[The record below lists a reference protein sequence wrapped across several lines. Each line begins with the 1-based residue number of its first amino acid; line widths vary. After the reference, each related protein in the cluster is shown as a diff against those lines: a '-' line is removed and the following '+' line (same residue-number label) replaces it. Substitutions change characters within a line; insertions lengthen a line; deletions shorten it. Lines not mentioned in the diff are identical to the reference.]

1 MTNISGKGFKR
12 GARLKLGL
20 LSCLALVAVILA
32 APASA
37 TCYRVTGT
45 STSPNNY
52 QVLPTEGAAYSWA
65 GAGNGYNGSL
75 GLPNAI
81 NVSDEGFQ
89 PNGTLLAAGTAAF
102 TQYGYK
108 TPYGPEQTFYRCA
121 PADAGSLF
129 EMYAIHGNYSDVA
142 KNEDG
147 ALYGIPSGF
156 ATKWANVAFRMTNLI
171 SGQYFKRNWQQ
182 RPLTGLDV
190 DSRGYLLIKAKNFT
204 SVYTELYRIG
214 PGAASGLQT
223 GTGLY
228 NDVYPL
234 AYIAFAGPGISSPP
248 LGSDSYGNSQ
258 GYGSEWPGTLSLY
271 NYVTIRRSATCAVNT
286 VTPVV
291 QFPLI
296 TVAELMAGGNRQVP
310 FQVSFKCQSAAV
322 SGVAQTQTALGLLP
336 SAGSRAAA
344 SSLGLTNASGGSA
357 YLLSDQYGSAGIAQG
372 VGIRI
377 LRSNQVINLLPN
389 ESSLMGVSATA
400 NAMIGWYPVL
410 GGSQQKTASSGG
422 VDQYTETF
430 NARLEKLTQGTQP
443 PVTAGTVNATAQVII
458 RVQ

>member
-1 MTNISGKGFKR
+1 MTNISGKGFK
-12 GARLKLGL
+12 KLGL
-20 LSCLALVAVILA
+20 LAGLALVGGILA
-32 APASA
+32 TPASA
-37 TCYRVTGT
+37 TCYQVSGT
-45 STSPNNY
+45 STSPGNN
-52 QVLPTEGAAYSWA
+52 QILPTEGAAYGWA

-75 GLPNAI
+75 GLPSVI

-89 PNGTLLAAGTAAF
+89 PNGTLLAAGTAPF
-102 TQYGYK
+102 TQYGFK
-108 TPYGPEQTFYRCA
+108 TPYGPEQTFFRCA
-121 PADAGSLF
+121 PADAGSLY
-129 EMYAIHGNYSDVA
+129 EKYAIHGNYRDVA
-142 KNEDG
+142 MNEDG

-156 ATKWANVAFRMTNLI
+156 ATKWANVAFRMTNL
-171 SGQYFKRNWQQ
+171 STGQYFKRNWQQ

-190 DSRGYLLIKAKNFT
+190 DSRGYLLVKAKNFT

-214 PGAASGLQT
+214 PGAAYNLQT

-228 NDVYPL
+228 NDIYPL
-234 AYIAFAGPGISSPP
+234 AYIAFAGPGVSSPP
-248 LGSDSYGNSQ
+248 LGSDSNGNDQ

-271 NYVTIRRSATCAVNT
+271 NYVTLRRSATCAVNT

-322 SGVAQTQTALGLLP
+322 SGVAQTNTALGLLP

-377 LRSNQVINLLPN
+377 LRNNQAINLLPN
-389 ESSLMGVSATA
+389 ENSAMGATA
-400 NAMIGWYPVL
+400 TATAMGWYPVL
-410 GGSQQKTASSGG
+410 GGAQVKTGSSGG

-430 NARLEKLTQGTQP
+430 NASLEKLTLGTRP
-443 PVTAGTVNATAQVII
+443 PVTAGSVNATAQVII